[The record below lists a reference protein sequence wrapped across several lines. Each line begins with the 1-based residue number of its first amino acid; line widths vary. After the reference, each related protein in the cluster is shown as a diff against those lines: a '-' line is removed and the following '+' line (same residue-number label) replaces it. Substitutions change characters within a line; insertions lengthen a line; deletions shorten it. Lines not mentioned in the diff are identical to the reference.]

1 MPFLK
6 KIKWVTF
13 INNPLEFCDF
23 KARDFLRENAV
34 LSWQT
39 SSTFLYANIFFL
51 SCVFVFSHKMT
62 ACQKSLTWKYE
73 LIFILLRAELLQLGD
88 EWCWKKVHEAMIV
101 KTAGHFSNAQYQTQF
116 QTIGIR
122 SGNTRSLNLCR
133 CYKCSIIHK
142 QFYPLEVR
150 HYLVSTC
157 NNHKMINCF
166 PTINKNKS

>member
-1 MPFLK
+1 MPFLKK

-23 KARDFLRENAV
+23 KARDFLRKNAV

-39 SSTFLYANIFFL
+39 SSTFLNANIFFL

-101 KTAGHFSNAQYQTQF
+101 KTAGHFSNAQYQTRF
-116 QTIGIR
+116 QTICGLF
-122 SGNTRSLNLCR
+122 SLGCTSARYLSICW
-133 CYKCSIIHK
+133 CYVFSIIHK
-142 QFYPLEVR
+142 QV
-150 HYLVSTC
+150 
-157 NNHKMINCF
+157 
-166 PTINKNKS
+166 